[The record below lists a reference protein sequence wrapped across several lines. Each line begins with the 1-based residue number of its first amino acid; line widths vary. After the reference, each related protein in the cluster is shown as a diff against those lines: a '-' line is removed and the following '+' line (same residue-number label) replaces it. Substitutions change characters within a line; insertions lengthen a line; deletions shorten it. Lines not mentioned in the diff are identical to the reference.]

1 MECMITSIVCLQLS
15 SSSSTLQRAPQL
27 KILKLA
33 SAMSSEL
40 NTQKARIELIAPTLR
55 GLVQQHQ
62 LGLYPEGPE
71 ALNAHMTKLIKE
83 AGLAEVKVSLVDR
96 IGCFPGNRHGAMLV
110 AVDVHS
116 ILSEGFATNGW
127 NVSKWE
133 CMCLTIP
140 ESVQAS
146 WKQANIDLVNRSDGL
161 LPDIVDM
168 ELATGRGSHGAA
180 ALRSIKFACTAIDP
194 KVADEHGKVSLAKLL
209 EKQPSLRDPIVNG
222 VPVTV
227 IPGELELA
235 APGVFAV
242 LSEVGNA
249 SNSVYRLQTTLQT
262 CVRIHALVK
271 QSADP
276 EEPNWSLIGKQAS
289 IGLSK
294 SDSDQ
299 IDNLCKFV
307 AKWSGGSDGHIL
319 QDLETYEKALTSRRK
334 LRSSDLEKLAN
345 VNMDDIPLIVPV
357 TWIKLEP

>member
-1 MECMITSIVCLQLS
+1 
-15 SSSSTLQRAPQL
+15 
-27 KILKLA
+27 
-33 SAMSSEL
+33 MSSEL
-40 NTQKARIELIAPTLR
+40 QNQKARIESIAPALR
-55 GLVQQHQ
+55 GLVHQHQ
-62 LGLYPEGPE
+62 HGTYPEGPE
-71 ALNAHMTKLIKE
+71 ALNAKMTKMIND
-83 AGLAEVKVSLVDR
+83 AGLAEVKVALVDR
-96 IGCFPGNRHGAMLV
+96 IGCFPENRHGAMLV

-140 ESVQAS
+140 DPVQAS
-146 WKQANIDLVNRSDGL
+146 WKQSNINLVNRSDGL
-161 LPDIVDM
+161 LPEIIDM

-180 ALRSIKFACTAIDP
+180 ALRCMKFGCRAIDP
-194 KVADEHGKVSLAKLL
+194 KVADEHGKVSMAKLI

-235 APGVFAV
+235 APGMFAV

-262 CVRIHALVK
+262 CVRIHTLVK

-276 EEPNWSLIGKQAS
+276 EEPNWSLIGRQAS

-294 SDSDQ
+294 YDSEQ
-299 IDNLCKFV
+299 IDHLCKFV

-334 LRSSDLEKLAN
+334 LRSSDMEKLAN
-345 VNMDDIPLIVPV
+345 ANMDDLPLIVPV
-357 TWIKLEP
+357 TWIKLKP